1 MSVRYKSAR
10 VVKRTGSD
18 PEVIGPEGVEKL
30 CADLDVAPSDV
41 RILMLAFKMNAA
53 KMGYFTA
60 LTRVSFTELFLTVLG
75 RTFGLAGRMA
85 KCACTRW
92 SRRFSRQPCSASSS
106 SMRSPSAAQV
116 RAYYID
122 KRAFSSR
129 LSTIMTESLTELV
142 PYRDTVSSDPDD
154 TGNPISMSLSPLGVS
169 SYLLSSSLS

>member
-60 LTRVSFTELFLTVLG
+60 
-75 RTFGLAGRMA
+75 
-85 KCACTRW
+85 
-92 SRRFSRQPCSASSS
+92 
-106 SMRSPSAAQV
+106 V
-116 RAYYID
+116 R
-122 KRAFSSR
+122 
-129 LSTIMTESLTELV
+129 
-142 PYRDTVSSDPDD
+142 P
-154 TGNPISMSLSPLGVS
+154 
-169 SYLLSSSLS
+169 